1 MFVVIEGSDG
11 SGKSSLVSEIS
22 KILREDGDVTEFHKG
37 RPGEESRDWVLRDW
51 VLSIAYDNWSK
62 KHAVADRWHWGE
74 VTYAPIKRPATCRD
88 RYGLLG
94 VSGWR
99 WTELFMASRGIAQ
112 FWLSQ
117 PLEVIQRRVEA
128 RGDDFVN
135 ASELEK
141 IVDLY
146 NKASWYVLS
155 LAATLRP
162 SPDSMDDIPEL
173 AKYVVETAKKISDE
187 AAALVKF
194 PNYIGVPKPSA
205 LLVGDRPGGVIPITN
220 LPFYPKVGN
229 SAEFLLEALP
239 ETFWRYCGMI
249 NASEFEG
256 EKFRQ
261 LHEAIG
267 RPRIVALGRNAEKS
281 LIASGMHKHEYNV
294 VAHPQYVKR
303 FHNRDKIEYGQ
314 AIQRLSRE
322 IGQEDQWILR

>member
-11 SGKSSLVSEIS
+11 SGKSSLVSEIAS
-22 KILREDGDVTEFHKG
+22 ILREDSEVTEFHKG

-51 VLSIAYDNWSK
+51 VLSVAYDDWFK

-74 VTYAPIKRPATCRD
+74 VTYAPIKRPMTCRD

-94 VSGWR
+94 ASGWR

-112 FWLSQ
+112 FWLYQ

-135 ASELEK
+135 AAELEK

-155 LAATLRP
+155 LAGKLMP
-162 SPDSMDDIPEL
+162 SPDSVDDIPAL
-173 AKYVVETAKKISDE
+173 AKYVVETAKKISD
-187 AAALVKF
+187 AAEKLRPF
-194 PNYIGVPKPSA
+194 PNYIGTPDPAV
-205 LLVGDRPGGVIPITN
+205 LLVGDRPGGSVPITN

-239 ETFWRYCGMI
+239 ETFWRSCGII

-256 EKFRQ
+256 DKFRA

-267 RPRIVALGRNAEKS
+267 RPRIVALGRLAEKS
-281 LIASGMHKHEYNV
+281 LVASGMYKHEYNV
-294 VAHPQYVKR
+294 VAHPQYVRR
-303 FHNRDKIEYGQ
+303 FHIRDKIEYGQ

-322 IGQEDQWILR
+322 TGREDPWILC